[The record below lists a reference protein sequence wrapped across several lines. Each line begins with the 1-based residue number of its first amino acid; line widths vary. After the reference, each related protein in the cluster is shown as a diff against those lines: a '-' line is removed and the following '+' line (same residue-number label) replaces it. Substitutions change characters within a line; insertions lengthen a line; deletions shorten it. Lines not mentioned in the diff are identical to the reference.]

1 MTPMRDRI
9 LRLRRARREAA
20 EGRQP
25 ASTLPEYEPLGALE
39 QRVANLEGMVEGLQ
53 DAVHREVSRMN
64 REIEELHKRVEPGE
78 MSRAIS
84 DDARERGL

>member
-9 LRLRRARREAA
+9 LRLRRARRDAA

-25 ASTLPEYEPLGALE
+25 APPEYEPLEALE
-39 QRVANLEGMVEGLQ
+39 RRVAHLEGMVEGLQ
-53 DAVHREVSRMN
+53 DAVHREMSRTN
-64 REIEELHKRVEPGE
+64 HEIEKLRKQVEPGE

-84 DDARERGL
+84 EDARERGL